1 MKSLKLFVSVA
12 TVCLLVAASGTAM
25 AQDLVP
31 SNNVQPEIPMA
42 QDPVLSN
49 NVQPDIPGLV
59 AEVVAQGLA
68 AEGYEVKA
76 DRDGNSVMIATH
88 LGELILDLP
97 ATLEALERGEIT
109 VSLDGKELWPGDA
122 DLLQDF
128 GGDEPLDLFRGPGSN
143 PIRCIFTSLEIFIL
157 SLGNCSFQGGQC
169 VIEAY
174 FDLVL
179 DILRCL

>member
-31 SNNVQPEIPMA
+31 
-42 QDPVLSN
+42 SN

-109 VSLDGKELWPGDA
+109 VSLDGNELPMPGDA

>member
-31 SNNVQPEIPMA
+31 
-42 QDPVLSN
+42 SN

-109 VSLDGKELWPGDA
+109 VSLDGNELPMPGDA

-174 FDLVL
+174 FDLIL